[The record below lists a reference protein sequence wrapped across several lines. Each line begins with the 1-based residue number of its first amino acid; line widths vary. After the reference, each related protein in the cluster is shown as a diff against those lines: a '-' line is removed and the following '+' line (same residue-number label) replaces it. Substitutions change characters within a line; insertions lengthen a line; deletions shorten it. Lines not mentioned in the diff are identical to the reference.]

1 MNSVFCKS
9 EVDTLK
15 KVIIHYP
22 DDGIEVVT
30 PSNALEY
37 LYDDIVHLQTMR
49 EEHQKF
55 IDILSAFIGEE
66 NVLDTEDLLLEVFET
81 IDEKNREKFFNYL
94 FAQERLSEAVKEK
107 IKSLSNKDLVYTLF
121 TGLLEET
128 DESLLTPLPN
138 YVFTRDI
145 AVMIKDHLL
154 ICNPSKKASNREG
167 VLTQSYML
175 FSSFI

>member
-1 MNSVFCKS
+1 MNTVFCKS
-9 EVDTLK
+9 EVDALK

-66 NVLDTEDLLLEVFET
+66 NVIDTEDLLLEVFET
-81 IDEKNREKFFNYL
+81 IDKTNRDKFFNYL
-94 FAQERLSEAVKEK
+94 FAQERLTEEVKEK
-107 IKSLSNKDLVYTLF
+107 
-121 TGLLEET
+121 
-128 DESLLTPLPN
+128 
-138 YVFTRDI
+138 
-145 AVMIKDHLL
+145 
-154 ICNPSKKASNREG
+154 
-167 VLTQSYML
+167 
-175 FSSFI
+175 